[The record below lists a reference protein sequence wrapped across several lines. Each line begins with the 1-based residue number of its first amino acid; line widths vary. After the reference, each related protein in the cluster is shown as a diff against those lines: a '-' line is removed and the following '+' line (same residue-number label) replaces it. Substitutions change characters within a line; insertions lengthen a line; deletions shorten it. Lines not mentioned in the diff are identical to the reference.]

1 MLRYFFAPFAPF
13 CGYNRVLTFSMKF
26 DLHMHSRFSPD
37 SGSCPKGIVERA
49 LQLGYGLIAITDHDS
64 DAEAFDWLVRENVL
78 TPAGMVRAEWAKER
92 GFVAAKL
99 RVLPGQEISTDTG
112 HLLCLIARIE
122 PCWGIDAGEAVAAIH
137 AQGGVAI
144 PAHPFDRR
152 RASFDEEELDTLPFD
167 AIEVVNGG
175 ATNHK
180 VNELALDLAKRRGLP
195 GVADSDGH
203 TLTQIGR
210 CHSEAQGAEAE
221 ELRELLRLRI
231 STFAG
236 AIEPRVVEV

>member
-1 MLRYFFAPFAPF
+1 
-13 CGYNRVLTFSMKF
+13 MKF

-37 SGSCPKGIVERA
+37 SESCPKGIIERA
-49 LQLGYGLIAITDHDS
+49 LRLGYRLIAITDHDS
-64 DAEAFDWLVRENVL
+64 NAEAFDWLVSEEAL

-92 GFVAAKL
+92 GFASATL

-112 HLLCLIARIE
+112 HLLCLIARLK
-122 PCWGIDAGEAVAAIH
+122 PCIGIDAADAVEAIH

-144 PAHPFDRR
+144 PAHPYDRR
-152 RASFDEEELDTLPFD
+152 RAAFSEEELDALPFD

-175 ATNHK
+175 ATNHR
-180 VNELALDLAKRRGLP
+180 VNELALELAKRRGLP

-203 TLTQIGR
+203 TLEQIGR
-210 CHSEAQGAEAE
+210 CYSRADAAGVSA
-221 ELRELLRLRI
+221 LSELLRHPI

-236 AIEPRVVEV
+236 AIEPRVVEAF

>member
-1 MLRYFFAPFAPF
+1 MPLLLSF
-13 CGYNRVLTFSMKF
+13 MKF

-37 SGSCPKGIVERA
+37 SDNCPKGIVERA

-64 DAEAFDWLVRENVL
+64 NAEAFDWLVSERVL

-92 GFVAAKL
+92 GFASAKL
-99 RVLPGQEISTDTG
+99 RVLPGQEISTATG
-112 HLLCLIARIE
+112 HLLCLIARIV
-122 PCWGIDAGEAVAAIH
+122 PCRGIAAADAVEAIH

-144 PAHPFDRR
+144 PAHPFDHR
-152 RASFDEEELDTLPFD
+152 RAAYSEEELDALPFD

-175 ATNHK
+175 ATTDH
-180 VNELALDLAKRRGLP
+180 VNELALDLAKRRRLP
-195 GVADSDGH
+195 GVANSDGH

-210 CHSEAQGAEAE
+210 CHSEGDAPKLWDLPG
-221 ELRELLRLRI
+221 LLSKPI

-236 AIEPRVVEV
+236 AIEPRVVEVS